1 MAVLMESNEQ
11 NKHITRIFQ
20 LLSYYNNQAANISV
34 ELIST
39 AASMLVLSIKTEG
52 NERNLDFVIKT
63 MSNWLQDS
71 RELSKISNNFI
82 QVIPPWTAM
91 LNVFRPLI
99 YYKHLINFTLI
110 YDNNHVH
117 IDDLKVLF
125 QEKHVNVNFLNM
137 DDFLEVQRILEKCTK
152 ATALQTV
159 VLMMMANP
167 AREILKNFS
176 FCTTNNSIQWI
187 VVTKDMKPY
196 TWEDDNLN
204 VLWIRPRN
212 IGTFDYLDKFIYW
225 TSEKKFDD
233 DFIQLGN
240 EVMLSFFYDI
250 YQLTVSPLSKSS
262 LNLHFN
268 KNELTPVMGKYST
281 INNITFIQNVEM
293 GFYWIFSNLK
303 GREIYY
309 IAKWKL
315 KSGIDIFYKTGLS
328 GAIVNA
334 RHYRIATVE
343 EVPFVKMCFESNT
356 KRLNFTYDIY
366 ILKNDEYGVQN
377 NVGRWN
383 GLTNELV
390 EGDANIAL
398 GNFATSAERE
408 LFIDFTYPF
417 YKSKGITILMQK
429 PECKHGLFAFVSLM
443 DWLVWLCLVF
453 TILIASALLTLFEN
467 VHSRDCETDHIKYD
481 NNKKRTRFA
490 FSEGFWFCLEGFTVQ
505 GSNWAPEHDSGRILA
520 TTWWIFCFMIFS
532 AYTAY
537 ISALMSKSSEENLI
551 SSLDDLVDQRHTPYA
566 TVLNSDADLF
576 IKRMVEIEKLFE
588 KTWKKN
594 IQSPN
599 LTAEQRVNMALWD
612 YDIKY
617 KFSKML
623 HEMQNAHQP
632 SSFTEGLQR
641 VLKLN
646 SPEDRFALLDMRM
659 SMEYAF
665 IHHCSLRLIYTNL
678 NSQLYAIGVQQ
689 GSPLGLEMSAELV
702 KLTHEQ
708 QWETLFKKWWY
719 NDNIKSSCPG
729 RSEKPDIIFG
739 KNEEDGNLNKLIT
752 LFQTVFKYQHSVGYP
767 TNRKFDIKIEV
778 SNEVKYNESING
790 PTIFINFS
798 NDKNIISEL
807 KSLSVTNNVP
817 VVQLYLDLGPIHHQR
832 QSNSRIH
839 QILERILSFTIL
851 YDEDH
856 EYYTIAQSLQSTKTG
871 NSTAIKLSPETDSQW
886 MPECSEPNKN
896 ITMQTFIMICN
907 VRTVEKYAAR
917 LEKCV
922 IFGYVNIIVFTM
934 DTKQYSQQFK
944 HARMLLTRP
953 FTTDTLQIIDNFIEW
968 AMKNNFTQPMYNSGN
983 EVKISFFLDL
993 SALILTQF
1001 DQWKENSAFSDTTV
1015 NCFVEQSLRYRQF
1028 KNECKW
1034 YCVYGSYVAFEKS
1047 VFAQDIVLNTY
1058 RIEANDKD
1066 KDIYF
1071 VGNWTMSRGIR
1082 YTNKFG
1088 FSLEATKVRH
1098 FRVATSVLP
1107 PFIEEYR
1114 EYPGGPLQLRGLCI
1128 DLLEILSK
1136 SCNFTYEISTVL
1148 ESVGVRNAAG
1158 RWNGIAGELI
1168 CGNANIGLMTF
1179 VTTPENEQV
1188 LDFTYPFYE
1197 RTGLALLLLKYDYN
1211 VTVFNC
1217 VTLMEWPVWICTCLA
1232 ILIMSA
1238 VLTVIDQYS
1247 PFSYRNNRS
1256 NYGEDDPDNCI
1267 FTYKESLWFCL
1278 RSFTPQGGGQ
1288 IPKSMS
1294 GRIVV
1299 ASCATRVETTVTS
1312 LDDLLKQ
1319 SRIRYSTV
1327 LHSSAEAY
1335 IQRQANIEASFYEKW
1350 KVAARSKTLSANK
1363 RVSLSNWDYP
1373 MKDKFTEMLRLI
1385 KEVGQPL
1392 DVASG
1397 VRRVL
1402 ETNFLNER
1410 FALIGQQSVFEYE
1423 ALLHC
1428 ELQVVPLNLNL
1439 LPYVIAVQEGS
1450 SLKSNLSKGILE
1462 LVSQRKML
1470 QLKKKWMDDNP
1481 NKKDCSSYEKI
1492 AGMSM
1497 MDIMGVL
1504 RKLEYVV
1511 YSFRSVCLGDIL
1523 SPSSEGSWSSKIKDP
1538 RKILI
1543 NHYDLCRRITIP
1555 SKAPSSEISK
1565 ELSSQSEDVPTLSS
1579 EASINLEQQPIRA
1592 EKVQSLLPKHETQ
1605 TEESSTSSD
1614 GFSIDQSHLCGF
1626 NIAKIYKICERN
1638 LCQAIRD
1645 GATCTHFSFSK
1656 PNVFVVPARLFS
1668 TTKKLEKKRDV
1679 SLDFVNTAA
1688 NVATWKCMTCNG
1700 RNSDKL
1706 SYCNLCMFPR
1716 SSETILPQ
1724 SAALNNEKEDVGS
1737 LSEKHI
1743 QGELN
1748 LKMLNDNKRSGERSS
1763 NFQNRYFTKKFK
1775 PSEKCIICG
1784 LSLDFGSGRK
1794 CSSCEKFDFYEP
1806 ITDVKRNVLRM
1817 TKSSDGTIRRRWNRR
1832 RFAAEQSSVL
1842 SGWTCKGCLFLNKPI
1857 SQICFRCGCSSDS
1870 VQGGDSSSWAWKCPA
1885 CFVSNDA
1892 HSKRCVN
1899 CLALRPSKSSLKNEK
1914 SWRCTGCFVLNS
1926 DNFDNCLQCK
1936 MPRLISKENISD
1948 VSSSNSQSF
1957 TVIHDG
1963 TADDV
1968 QKYANE
1974 SSSIKSDL
1982 PKWYCTI
1989 CFLGNVAE
1997 QLFCSSCNALKPGS
2011 FFQSVSIDFAATTE
2025 DESANVEENGE
2036 ASTSVATKGNDDSTT
2051 SAVHF
2056 KAPDLSPPPSPLATT
2071 EKQAEAQPDEED
2083 LCKIGQPQPKSSD
2096 QQQQD
2101 QDSSNIHFSDP
2112 LHTETVFNSDSSVLS
2127 ITGCSETSTVSLE
2140 TTLQI
2145 CSTPPPTTVASTTT
2159 TTTTES
2165 EKIVEPSINSPPTGL
2180 FSKIP
2185 SSTTENEIFSE
2196 PKTASASPSVLRL
2209 GIESETVYSKKTSKR
2224 SLFSTGDEL
2233 TTSAPSFTFNFGQ
2246 QKASTDAVTS
2256 SEDTKISSA
2265 TVSSADFGATTGD
2278 PIPSKSP
2285 STPVSSENVFASQNS
2300 SASGGIFSFGSGN
2313 FASTTSTTTPQQP
2326 QTTPVTATCSSSS
2339 GSSSFVFHFG
2349 STNAQSS
2356 PFAAKPFT
2364 FSSFS
2369 NETPTSSTNSR
2380 LSLPCLT
2387 TAASTMKTPSFP
2399 TFSFSTPTSVP
2410 FAFNFGS
2417 KSESLVTT
2425 TTTTVTPT
2433 GAAATMNFGFPTV
2446 VTTSTSNV
2454 GSPFFSFS
2462 ANASAAAAAAGI
2474 SQTPLNSGFN
2484 FQIPSST
2491 PTFAF
2496 NVAASMAPTFNF
2508 ATPPSVFAAAG
2519 VGTPAQPQIGTT
2531 PFVGASDM
2539 SSSVSKRQIIIPR
2552 RKKRRA

>member
-1 MAVLMESNEQ
+1 
-11 NKHITRIFQ
+11 
-20 LLSYYNNQAANISV
+20 
-34 ELIST
+34 
-39 AASMLVLSIKTEG
+39 
-52 NERNLDFVIKT
+52 
-63 MSNWLQDS
+63 
-71 RELSKISNNFI
+71 
-82 QVIPPWTAM
+82 
-91 LNVFRPLI
+91 
-99 YYKHLINFTLI
+99 
-110 YDNNHVH
+110 
-117 IDDLKVLF
+117 
-125 QEKHVNVNFLNM
+125 
-137 DDFLEVQRILEKCTK
+137 
-152 ATALQTV
+152 
-159 VLMMMANP
+159 
-167 AREILKNFS
+167 
-176 FCTTNNSIQWI
+176 
-187 VVTKDMKPY
+187 MKPY

-225 TSEKKFDD
+225 
-233 DFIQLGN
+233 
-240 EVMLSFFYDI
+240 
-250 YQLTVSPLSKSS
+250 
-262 LNLHFN
+262 
-268 KNELTPVMGKYST
+268 
-281 INNITFIQNVEM
+281 
-293 GFYWIFSNLK
+293 
-303 GREIYY
+303 
-309 IAKWKL
+309 
-315 KSGIDIFYKTGLS
+315 
-328 GAIVNA
+328 
-334 RHYRIATVE
+334 
-343 EVPFVKMCFESNT
+343 T

-665 IHHCSLRLIYTNL
+665 THHCSLRLIYTNL

-689 GSPLGLEMSAELV
+689 GSPL
-702 KLTHEQ
+702 
-708 QWETLFKKWWY
+708 
-719 NDNIKSSCPG
+719 
-729 RSEKPDIIFG
+729 DIIFG

-817 VVQLYLDLGPIHHQR
+817 VVQLYLESWSYSSSETEQFEDP
-832 QSNSRIH
+832 SNFVTLVPPWIVTMGFLKSFRKR
-839 QILERILSFTIL
+839 ERILSFTIL

-856 EYYTIAQSLQSTKTG
+856 EYYTIAQSLQSTKAG

-934 DTKQYSQQFK
+934 V
-944 HARMLLTRP
+944 
-953 FTTDTLQIIDNFIEW
+953 
-968 AMKNNFTQPMYNSGN
+968 
-983 EVKISFFLDL
+983 VKISFFLDL

-1028 KNECKW
+1028 KNE
-1034 YCVYGSYVAFEKS
+1034 
-1047 VFAQDIVLNTY
+1047 
-1058 RIEANDKD
+1058 
-1066 KDIYF
+1066 

-1299 ASCATRVETTVTS
+1299 ASWWFFCFIISASYTANLAAMFSATRVETTVTS

-1497 MDIMGVL
+1497 MDIMGDNDNFL
-1504 RKLEYVV
+1504 TFKK
-1511 YSFRSVCLGDIL
+1511 RSRL
-1523 SPSSEGSWSSKIKDP
+1523 SPSSEGSWSSKIK
-1538 RKILI
+1538 
-1543 NHYDLCRRITIP
+1543 
-1555 SKAPSSEISK
+1555 ISK
-1565 ELSSQSEDVPTLSS
+1565 ELSSQSEDVPTLKNNNQLGQKKFSHYFQNMRHKLKKAPHLQMDS
-1579 EASINLEQQPIRA
+1579 VLIKAIYVGLT
-1592 EKVQSLLPKHETQ
+1592 LLKFTKSAKET
-1605 TEESSTSSD
+1605 
-1614 GFSIDQSHLCGF
+1614 F
-1626 NIAKIYKICERN
+1626 AKQY
-1638 LCQAIRD
+1638 
-1645 GATCTHFSFSK
+1645 GM
-1656 PNVFVVPARLFS
+1656 
-1668 TTKKLEKKRDV
+1668 LEKKRDV

-1957 TVIHDG
+1957 TVIHDE

-2101 QDSSNIHFSDP
+2101 QEQQQQLNTSDRILRSALKRGNRKICKRKVHFSDP

-2265 TVSSADFGATTGD
+2265 TVSSADVIASTFAASEINLASLSFPVFQFGATTGD

-2519 VGTPAQPQIGTT
+2519 VGTPAQPQIG
-2531 PFVGASDM
+2531 
-2539 SSSVSKRQIIIPR
+2539 
-2552 RKKRRA
+2552 

>member
-1 MAVLMESNEQ
+1 
-11 NKHITRIFQ
+11 
-20 LLSYYNNQAANISV
+20 
-34 ELIST
+34 
-39 AASMLVLSIKTEG
+39 
-52 NERNLDFVIKT
+52 
-63 MSNWLQDS
+63 
-71 RELSKISNNFI
+71 
-82 QVIPPWTAM
+82 
-91 LNVFRPLI
+91 
-99 YYKHLINFTLI
+99 
-110 YDNNHVH
+110 
-117 IDDLKVLF
+117 
-125 QEKHVNVNFLNM
+125 
-137 DDFLEVQRILEKCTK
+137 
-152 ATALQTV
+152 
-159 VLMMMANP
+159 
-167 AREILKNFS
+167 
-176 FCTTNNSIQWI
+176 
-187 VVTKDMKPY
+187 MKPY

-240 EVMLSFFYDI
+240 EASNGAM
-250 YQLTVSPLSKSS
+250 SPLSKSS

-356 KRLNFTYDIY
+356 SKWFLCGFLVEIIGIIAERLNFTYDIY

-617 KFSKML
+617 KFSKIL

-817 VVQLYLDLGPIHHQR
+817 VVQIYLESWSYSSSETEQFEDP
-832 QSNSRIH
+832 SNFVTLVPPWIVTMGFLKSFRKR
-839 QILERILSFTIL
+839 ERILSFTIL

-934 DTKQYSQQFK
+934 
-944 HARMLLTRP
+944 
-953 FTTDTLQIIDNFIEW
+953 
-968 AMKNNFTQPMYNSGN
+968 
-983 EVKISFFLDL
+983 VKISFFLDL

-1299 ASCATRVETTVTS
+1299 ASWWFFCFIISASYTANLAAMFSATRVETTVTS

-1497 MDIMGVL
+1497 MDIMG
-1504 RKLEYVV
+1504 
-1511 YSFRSVCLGDIL
+1511 
-1523 SPSSEGSWSSKIKDP
+1523 DP

-1957 TVIHDG
+1957 TVIHDE

-2101 QDSSNIHFSDP
+2101 QEQQQQLNTSDRILRSALKRGNRKICKRKVHFSDP

-2145 CSTPPPTTVASTTT
+2145 CSTPPPTTVASTTTTTTT

-2265 TVSSADFGATTGD
+2265 TVSSADVIASTFAASEINLASLSFPVFQFGATTGD

-2300 SASGGIFSFGSGN
+2300 LASGGIFSFGSGN